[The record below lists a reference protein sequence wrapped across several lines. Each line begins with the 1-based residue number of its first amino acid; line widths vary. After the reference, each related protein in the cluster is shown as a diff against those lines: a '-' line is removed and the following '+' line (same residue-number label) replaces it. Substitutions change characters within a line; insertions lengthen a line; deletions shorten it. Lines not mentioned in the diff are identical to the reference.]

1 MGRFGSS
8 RQDSEVACVPLS
20 RGDNCSGGT
29 ERLAFHCGCHQDAHS
44 FSEKQWGV
52 GWGASQLGYES
63 GTVRSL
69 KHISFTPAPRGGEGR
84 RWIPAPPLPD
94 EATPASLGDQ
104 SQVSPSPRG
113 PGPDANE
120 PWIHYKGS
128 CYRPCPWRSW
138 SLNPGNRGLC
148 QQCAAPAPL

>member
-1 MGRFGSS
+1 M
-8 RQDSEVACVPLS
+8 ACVPLS

-69 KHISFTPAPRGGEGR
+69 KHISFTPAPRGQLLQ
-84 RWIPAPPLPD
+84 PLPTKPWGR
-94 EATPASLGDQ
+94 ALDQ
-104 SQVSPSPRG
+104 
-113 PGPDANE
+113 
-120 PWIHYKGS
+120 
-128 CYRPCPWRSW
+128 
-138 SLNPGNRGLC
+138 L
-148 QQCAAPAPL
+148 